1 MKKTYIKKY
10 KKKFDYIF
18 LLPTLNEEKNIKKLY
33 LEYKKIPKQINYHL
47 LFVDDSTNNLTK
59 EQIEK
64 YF

>member
-33 LEYKKIPKQINYHL
+33 LN
-47 LFVDDSTNNLTK
+47 
-59 EQIEK
+59 
-64 YF
+64 